1 MIKTRDLLQI
11 ENFADAKLQR
21 CPEIRRFFGR
31 NNLRKLHTTYA
42 NEKVKRLG
50 NVVSIPSSVNEID
63 PATICQ
69 NSSSD
74 RGLSN
79 LSVAVLEMLGD
90 EKDAKAAEE
99 KNDLEVIEQEEEDT
113 EEPDWLKDSAPP
125 FLLRPHDPTRG
136 TFNNGKVAI
145 CLGGRVIETD
155 NSGLTQDDA
164 TKTAESNAAWKPE
177 IFNPQYRPSAP
188 TANSQQI
195 YIPGN
200 RVYARWLNADD
211 PGSYGTWYPGFVQS
225 SMVSPDQRDYDEGL
239 CAFPSLL
246 YQVRFDDGI
255 LSRDIK
261 AEDIMMHNQYETWLK
276 ELEDYYSLSIPEEGT
291 NDLLLKGQRV
301 YAKWIDPTDPDM
313 HARWIRGVVLSC
325 NTDADETTYHVK
337 VRRQISLHVYLSLAP
352 SDSLCDLT
360 CHFRSFAY
368 SLTMEMTTKKYK
380 VNTF

>member
-1 MIKTRDLLQI
+1 MVKTKDLLQT
-11 ENFADAKLQR
+11 ETFVNTKLQR
-21 CPEIRRFFGR
+21 CPEVRRFFGR
-31 NNLRKLHTTYA
+31 NNLHKLHTTYA
-42 NEKVKRLG
+42 NERVKRLAS
-50 NVVSIPSSVNEID
+50 VVPVPSSVNEIN
-63 PATICQ
+63 PVAISQKST
-69 NSSSD
+69 SD
-74 RGLSN
+74 KGLSN

-90 EKDAKAAEE
+90 EKNAKDEEE
-99 KNDLEVIEQEEEDT
+99 KKDADVIEREEEAP

-155 NSGLTQDDA
+155 NTGLTQDDA
-164 TKTAESNAAWKPE
+164 AKTAESNAVSKPE

-239 CAFPSLL
+239 CEFPSLL

-255 LSRDIK
+255 LSKDIK
-261 AEDIMMHNQYETWLK
+261 AEDIMMYNQYETWLK
-276 ELEDYYSLSIPEEGT
+276 ELEEYYSLPIPEEDT
-291 NDLLLKGQRV
+291 RELLTKGQRV
-301 YAKWIDPTDPDM
+301 HAKWVDPTDPDM

-325 NTDADETTYHVK
+325 NADADGTTYHVK
-337 VRRQISLHVYLSLAP
+337 VRYQPNLHVHFFFLAFANFLHALAIPDLS
-352 SDSLCDLT
+352 CT
-360 CHFRSFAY
+360 
-368 SLTMEMTTKKYK
+368 
-380 VNTF
+380 V